1 MPNHLLLKAHW
12 YETLAV
18 MFRGELSQSEAEA
31 RAFTQMSYDPLAQ
44 GLTGVQLRDIL
55 GAF

>member
-18 MFRGELSQSEAEA
+18 EHRKGFNHSEAES
-31 RAFTQMSYDPLAQ
+31 RAFTQMSYDPLVR
-44 GLTGVQLRDIL
+44 GLTGVELSEIL
-55 GAF
+55 DAF